1 MEFPFEEDSSKMK
14 TTRWRTL
21 NKVQV
26 RFPRLLVK
34 LVRCTRRLF
43 ERYEWQRNINN
54 VINFLYLNSRSSR
67 TEIEDKKTFSCLIF
81 GAYLR

>member
-1 MEFPFEEDSSKMK
+1 MEFPFEEDSSKKK
-14 TTRWRTL
+14 TTRCRAL

-43 ERYEWQRNINN
+43 ERYEWQRNH
-54 VINFLYLNSRSSR
+54 VINFLHLNSRSSR

-81 GAYLR
+81 GAYLT